1 MRDLILAVDQGTQSV
16 RAMIFDLHG
25 QLVAKS
31 QIHIQPYYSR
41 QPGWAEQDCEYFWT
55 RLCEACALHRI
66 SIQSSISSQASEVV
80 NNAIIR
86 LHAFSA

>member
-41 QPGWAEQDCEYFWT
+41 QVQLAKESGLTREGLYKALSAEGNPSLGT
-55 RLCEACALHRI
+55 ALKVLKALGLKLTP
-66 SIQSSISSQASEVV
+66 QVA
-80 NNAIIR
+80 
-86 LHAFSA
+86 